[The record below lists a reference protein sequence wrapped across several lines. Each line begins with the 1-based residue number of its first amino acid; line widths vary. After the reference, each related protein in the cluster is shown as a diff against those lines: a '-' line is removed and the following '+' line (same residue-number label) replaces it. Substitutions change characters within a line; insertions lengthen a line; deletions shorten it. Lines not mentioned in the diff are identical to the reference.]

1 MKSDKL
7 VSYYIY
13 AYYLVMSLSAT
24 DTIYSLKSNA
34 YIYIYIYNKDNKKL
48 FKPLIWYL
56 NLSFDMH

>member
-34 YIYIYIYNKDNKKL
+34 YIYKYNKDNKKL